1 MEPDSTIPPG
11 APPGGAPPGGEITI
25 TEPRWHRFVP
35 NLARIV
41 TRAMDLTGC
50 PANVILTDD
59 LTLQRLNARDRGKNK
74 PTNVLTYEYPPEIL
88 LALGTV
94 RREAAAEQKSVADH
108 LSHLLVHGSLHL
120 AGYDH
125 DHPGDA
131 RRMEQAETR
140 LLSVLKIRNP
150 WKHK

>member
-11 APPGGAPPGGEITI
+11 TPPGGEITI

-59 LTLQRLNARDRGKNK
+59 LTLRRLNARDRGRNK

>member
-1 MEPDSTIPPG
+1 MEPDSTNPPG
-11 APPGGAPPGGEITI
+11 EMPGGEITI
-25 TEPRWHRFVP
+25 TEPRWRSFVP
-35 NLARIV
+35 NLARVV

-59 LTLQRLNARDRGKNK
+59 LTIQRLNARDRGKNK

-94 RREAAAEQKSVADH
+94 RREAAREQKSISDH

-120 AGYDH
+120 AGYAH

-140 LLSVLKIRNP
+140 LLSVLKIPNP

>member
-1 MEPDSTIPPG
+1 MEPGSTIPPG
-11 APPGGAPPGGEITI
+11 NQPGGAPGVELTI
-25 TEPRWHRFVP
+25 TEPRWHSFVP
-35 NLARIV
+35 NLACVV

-59 LTLQRLNARDRGKNK
+59 RTIRRLNARDRGKNR
-74 PTNVLTYEYPPEIL
+74 PTNVLTYEQPPEIL
-88 LALGTV
+88 LALGTI
-94 RREAAAEQKSVADH
+94 RREAAAEQKTVADH

-120 AGYDH
+120 AGYEH

-140 LLSVLKIRNP
+140 LLSVLKIPNP
-150 WKHK
+150 WKTR

>member
-11 APPGGAPPGGEITI
+11 EPPGGELTI
-25 TEPRWHRFVP
+25 TEPRWRSFVP
-35 NLARIV
+35 NLARVV

-59 LTLQRLNARDRGKNK
+59 LTIQRLNARDRGKNK
-74 PTNVLTYEYPPEIL
+74 PTNVLTYEHPPEIL

-94 RREAAAEQKSVADH
+94 RREAAAERKTVADH

-120 AGYDH
+120 AGYEH

-140 LLSVLKIRNP
+140 LLAVLKIPNP
-150 WKHK
+150 WKYK

>member
-1 MEPDSTIPPG
+1 MEPESTIPSGNTPE
-11 APPGGAPPGGEITI
+11 GGAPPGGLTI
-25 TEPRWHRFVP
+25 TEPRWHSFVP
-35 NLARIV
+35 NVARV
-41 TRAMDLTGC
+41 VARAMGLTGC

-59 LTLQRLNARDRGKNK
+59 LTIQRLNARDRGKNK

-94 RREAAAEQKSVADH
+94 RREAIAENKSIAAH

-120 AGYDH
+120 AGYEH

-131 RRMEQAETR
+131 RRMERAETR
-140 LLSVLKIRNP
+140 LLSILKIPNP
-150 WKHK
+150 WKHQ

>member
-11 APPGGAPPGGEITI
+11 DLPGGEITI
-25 TEPRWHRFVP
+25 AEPHWHRFVP
-35 NLARIV
+35 NLARVV

-59 LTLQRLNARDRGKNK
+59 LTIQRLNARDRGKNK
-74 PTNVLTYEYPPEIL
+74 PTNVLTYEHPPEIL

-94 RREAAAEQKSVADH
+94 RREAAAERKTVADH

-120 AGYDH
+120 AGYEH

-140 LLSVLKIRNP
+140 LLSVLKIPNP
-150 WKHK
+150 WKYK